1 MALSKK
7 KMAERKKE
15 ERVKPKP
22 SLNGINI
29 LMSNLNGNDVKPK
42 SSIILAEYHPI
53 FYALAD
59 PEKRKKL
66 EAICAS
72 LKAFNQ
78 LENVSYGIPHPI
90 PMSRVSE
97 LLEAFR

>member
-1 MALSKK
+1 MPLSKK
-7 KMAERKKE
+7 KNKERMNQQ
-15 ERVKPKP
+15 RVQPKQ
-22 SLNGINI
+22 G
-29 LMSNLNGNDVKPK
+29 VVQPK
-42 SSIILAEYHPI
+42 VHPI
-53 FYALAD
+53 MEALAN

-78 LENVSYGIPHPI
+78 LENVSYGIPRPI

-97 LLEAFR
+97 LLEAF